1 MLSMVKVTKQEVIFL
16 VLYPVL
22 HCALSFVF
30 LMMAISTGLGPGDAG
45 DPPVTQ
51 GQEVASKIGSVLLQV
66 LWLPINLAHKV
77 GIRHLPGSDWLW
89 IALTGV
95 LYGFALLA
103 IYRLL
108 KTTRGE
114 RR

>member
-1 MLSMVKVTKQEVIFL
+1 MVKVTKQEVIFL
-16 VLYPVL
+16 VLCPVL

-51 GQEVASKIGSVLLQV
+51 GQEVASKIGSVL
-66 LWLPINLAHKV
+66 
-77 GIRHLPGSDWLW
+77 
-89 IALTGV
+89 
-95 LYGFALLA
+95 YGFALLA